1 MGFWGLFGFFFLR
14 FFLLLFSVEKKKTRV
29 FMLTT
34 GCRMYTPRVDPY
46 TGKH

>member
-1 MGFWGLFGFFFLR
+1 MGFWGLFGFVLR
-14 FFLLLFSVEKKKTRV
+14 FFFTFIQCRKKTTRV